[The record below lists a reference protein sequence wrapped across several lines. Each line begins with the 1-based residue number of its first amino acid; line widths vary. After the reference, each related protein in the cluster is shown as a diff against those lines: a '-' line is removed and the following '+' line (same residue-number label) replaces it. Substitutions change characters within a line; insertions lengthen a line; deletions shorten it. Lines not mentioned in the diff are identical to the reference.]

1 MKSKENDMK
10 NNFQNPAQPR
20 VYTLREWRVRQIT
33 RAALAVIGVA
43 ALIAAVVTVARSIR
57 LRPAESPELPADVPT
72 VGIGREADG
81 TEIGLFLSPA
91 CRAEKIE
98 TALRISTYAEGDSP
112 VPEWYR
118 PEEPMA
124 VEWVASFEKVPASF
138 QQEVV
143 KTVDE
148 LPETVDDAVDGA
160 TDSYVGDTNVP
171 IKPHPPVGIDPG
183 GIDYNIEPE
192 VIPDYLLDVP
202 LDRYLQEYIHRLCEE
217 SGLPYT
223 LAIAVIEQESH
234 YTPWIISDSDDW
246 GLMQI
251 NSICH
256 EWLSREL
263 GVTDFL
269 DAWQNARAGIWLL
282 ADYYAR
288 YGYASGAL
296 MCYNMGEPRAQVLFD
311 QGIYATDYSERVI
324 GIQYRLETEGR

>member
-1 MKSKENDMK
+1 MK

-57 LRPAESPELPADVPT
+57 LRPAGSPELPADVPT

-124 VEWVASFEKVPASF
+124 VEWRAVDNSVG
-138 QQEVV
+138 
-143 KTVDE
+143 KTVD
-148 LPETVDDAVDGA
+148 DSVDGA
-160 TDSYVGDTNVP
+160 ADKFVGDTDVLCDAE
-171 IKPHPPVGIDPG
+171 PHPPVGIDPG

-251 NSICH
+251 NSVCH

-269 DAWQNARAGIWLL
+269 DAWQNVRAGIWLL

-296 MCYNMGEPRAQVLFD
+296 MCYNMGEPRAQALFD

>member
-1 MKSKENDMK
+1 MK
-10 NNFQNPAQPR
+10 NSFQNPAQPR
-20 VYTLREWRVRQIT
+20 VYTLREWRVRRIA

-43 ALIAAVVTVARSIR
+43 ALIAAVVTVTRSIR
-57 LRPAESPELPADVPT
+57 LRPAESPELPADVPA

-124 VEWVASFEKVPASF
+124 VEWRAVDNSVDGFDNSVG
-138 QQEVV
+138 
-143 KTVDE
+143 KTVD
-148 LPETVDDAVDGA
+148 DSVDGA
-160 TDSYVGDTNVP
+160 ADKFVGDTDVLCNAE
-171 IKPHPPVGIDPG
+171 PHPPIGIDPG

-251 NSICH
+251 NSVCH

-269 DAWQNARAGIWLL
+269 DAWQNVRAGIWLL

-296 MCYNMGEPRAQVLFD
+296 MCYNMGEPRAQALFD
-311 QGIYATDYSERVI
+311 QGIYATEYSERVI

>member
-1 MKSKENDMK
+1 M
-10 NNFQNPAQPR
+10 
-20 VYTLREWRVRQIT
+20 
-33 RAALAVIGVA
+33 
-43 ALIAAVVTVARSIR
+43 
-57 LRPAESPELPADVPT
+57 
-72 VGIGREADG
+72 
-81 TEIGLFLSPA
+81 
-91 CRAEKIE
+91 
-98 TALRISTYAEGDSP
+98 
-112 VPEWYR
+112 
-118 PEEPMA
+118 
-124 VEWVASFEKVPASF
+124 
-138 QQEVV
+138 
-143 KTVDE
+143 
-148 LPETVDDAVDGA
+148 
-160 TDSYVGDTNVP
+160 
-171 IKPHPPVGIDPG
+171 
-183 GIDYNIEPE
+183 
-192 VIPDYLLDVP
+192 P
-202 LDRYLQEYIHRLCEE
+202 LDRYLQEYIHQLCEE

-251 NSICH
+251 NSVCH

-296 MCYNMGEPRAQVLFD
+296 MCYNMGEPRAQALFD

>member
-1 MKSKENDMK
+1 MK

-57 LRPAESPELPADVPT
+57 LRPAESPELPEDVPT

-124 VEWVASFEKVPASF
+124 VEWRAVDNSVG
-138 QQEVV
+138 
-143 KTVDE
+143 KTVDNS
-148 LPETVDDAVDGA
+148 VDGA
-160 TDSYVGDTNVP
+160 ADKFVGDTDVLCNAE
-171 IKPHPPVGIDPG
+171 PHPPVGIDPG

-251 NSICH
+251 NSVRH

-269 DAWQNARAGIWLL
+269 DAWQNVRAGIWLL

-296 MCYNMGEPRAQVLFD
+296 MCYNMGEPRAQALFD
-311 QGIYATDYSERVI
+311 QGIYSTAYSERVI
-324 GIQYRLETEGR
+324 GIQYRLETEGG

>member
-1 MKSKENDMK
+1 MK
-10 NNFQNPAQPR
+10 NNFHNPAQPR

-43 ALIAAVVTVARSIR
+43 ALIAAVVTVARNIR
-57 LRPAESPELPADVPT
+57 LRPAESPELPEDVPT

-98 TALRISTYAEGDSP
+98 TALRISTYAEGDNP

-124 VEWVASFEKVPASF
+124 VEWRAVDNSVDGFDNSVG
-138 QQEVV
+138 
-143 KTVDE
+143 KTVDDS
-148 LPETVDDAVDGA
+148 VNGA
-160 TDSYVGDTNVP
+160 ADKFVGDTDVLCNAE
-171 IKPHPPVGIDPG
+171 PHPPVGIDPG

-251 NSICH
+251 NSVCH

-263 GVTDFL
+263 GITDFL
-269 DAWQNARAGIWLL
+269 DAWQNVRAGIWLL

-296 MCYNMGEPRAQVLFD
+296 MCYNMGEPRAQALFD

>member
-1 MKSKENDMK
+1 MK

-57 LRPAESPELPADVPT
+57 LRPAGSPELPADVPT

-124 VEWVASFEKVPASF
+124 VEWRAVDNSVG
-138 QQEVV
+138 
-143 KTVDE
+143 KTVD
-148 LPETVDDAVDGA
+148 DSVDGA
-160 TDSYVGDTNVP
+160 ADKFVGDTDVLCDAE
-171 IKPHPPVGIDPG
+171 PHPPVGIDPG

-251 NSICH
+251 NSVCH

-269 DAWQNARAGIWLL
+269 DAWQNVRAGIWLL

-296 MCYNMGEPRAQVLFD
+296 MCYNMGEPRAQSLFN

>member
-1 MKSKENDMK
+1 MK

-20 VYTLREWRVRQIT
+20 VYTLREWRVRQIG
-33 RAALAVIGVA
+33 RVVLAVIGVA
-43 ALIAAVVTVARSIR
+43 ALIAAIVTMARTIR
-57 LRPAESPELPADVPT
+57 LRPAESPELPEDVPT

-124 VEWVASFEKVPASF
+124 VEWVDCQLSDNSVD
-138 QQEVV
+138 
-143 KTVDE
+143 KTVDDS
-148 LPETVDDAVDGA
+148 VDGVTDINVPCNKLATNLQSDAVE
-160 TDSYVGDTNVP
+160 Y
-171 IKPHPPVGIDPG
+171 KPHPPIGIDPG

-251 NSICH
+251 NSVCH

-269 DAWQNARAGIWLL
+269 DAWQNVRAGIWLL

-296 MCYNMGEPRAQVLFD
+296 MCYNMGEPRAQALFD

>member
-1 MKSKENDMK
+1 MK

-124 VEWVASFEKVPASF
+124 VEWRAVDKSVD
-138 QQEVV
+138 
-143 KTVDE
+143 KTVD
-148 LPETVDDAVDGA
+148 DSVDGA
-160 TDSYVGDTNVP
+160 ADKFVGDTDVLCNAE
-171 IKPHPPVGIDPG
+171 PHPPVGIDPG

-251 NSICH
+251 NSVCH

-269 DAWQNARAGIWLL
+269 DAWQNVRAGIWLL

-296 MCYNMGEPRAQVLFD
+296 MCYNMGEPRAQALFD
-311 QGIYATDYSERVI
+311 QGIYSTAYSERVI
-324 GIQYRLETEGR
+324 SIQYRLEAEGG

>member
-1 MKSKENDMK
+1 MK

-124 VEWVASFEKVPASF
+124 VEWRAVDNSVG
-138 QQEVV
+138 
-143 KTVDE
+143 KTVD
-148 LPETVDDAVDGA
+148 DSVDGA
-160 TDSYVGDTNVP
+160 ADKFVGDTDVLCNAE
-171 IKPHPPVGIDPG
+171 PHPPVGIDPG

-234 YTPWIISDSDDW
+234 YTTWIISDSDDW

-251 NSICH
+251 NSVCH

-263 GVTDFL
+263 GITDFL
-269 DAWQNARAGIWLL
+269 DAWQNVRAGIWLL

-296 MCYNMGEPRAQVLFD
+296 MCYNMGEPRAQALFD

>member
-1 MKSKENDMK
+1 MK

-20 VYTLREWRVRQIT
+20 VYTLREWRVRQIA

-57 LRPAESPELPADVPT
+57 LRPAESPELPANVPT

-124 VEWVASFEKVPASF
+124 VEWRAVDNSVG
-138 QQEVV
+138 
-143 KTVDE
+143 KTVD
-148 LPETVDDAVDGA
+148 DSVDGA
-160 TDSYVGDTNVP
+160 ADKFVGDTDVLCNAE
-171 IKPHPPVGIDPG
+171 PHPPVGIDPG

-251 NSICH
+251 NSVCH

-296 MCYNMGEPRAQVLFD
+296 MCYNMGEPRAQALFD

>member
-1 MKSKENDMK
+1 MK

-20 VYTLREWRVRQIT
+20 VYTLREWRVRQIG
-33 RAALAVIGVA
+33 RVVLAVIGVA
-43 ALIAAVVTVARSIR
+43 ALIAAIVTMARTIR
-57 LRPAESPELPADVPT
+57 LRPAESPELPEDVPT

-91 CRAEKIE
+91 CCAEKIE

-124 VEWVASFEKVPASF
+124 VEWRAVD
-138 QQEVV
+138 
-143 KTVDE
+143 KTVD
-148 LPETVDDAVDGA
+148 DSVDGA
-160 TDSYVGDTNVP
+160 ADIFVGDTDVLCNAE
-171 IKPHPPVGIDPG
+171 PHPPVGIDPG

-234 YTPWIISDSDDW
+234 YIPWIISDSDDW

-251 NSICH
+251 NSVCH

-269 DAWQNARAGIWLL
+269 DAWQNVRAGIWLL

-296 MCYNMGEPRAQVLFD
+296 MCYNMGEPRAQSLFN

>member
-1 MKSKENDMK
+1 MKSKENAMK

-124 VEWVASFEKVPASF
+124 VEWRAVDNSVG
-138 QQEVV
+138 
-143 KTVDE
+143 KTVDNS
-148 LPETVDDAVDGA
+148 VDGA
-160 TDSYVGDTNVP
+160 ADKFVGDTDVLCNAE
-171 IKPHPPVGIDPG
+171 PHPPVGIDPG

-202 LDRYLQEYIHRLCEE
+202 LDRYLQEYIHQLCEE

-251 NSICH
+251 NSVCH

-282 ADYYAR
+282 ADYYAQ

-296 MCYNMGEPRAQVLFD
+296 MCYNMGEPRAQALFD